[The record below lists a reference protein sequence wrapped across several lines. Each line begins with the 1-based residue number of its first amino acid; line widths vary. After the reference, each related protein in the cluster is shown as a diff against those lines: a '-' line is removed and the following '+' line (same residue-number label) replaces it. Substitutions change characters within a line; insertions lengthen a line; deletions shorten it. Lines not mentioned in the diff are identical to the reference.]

1 MSGFHRRI
9 FPEISREFPGKFFPP
24 EFPEISLG
32 IFLDEA
38 VIISTCQKT
47 MPTNTKILELRKF
60 FNIDDDK
67 QWQQI
72 WMDATKIYEAGISEV
87 ESSVKSCTK

>member
-1 MSGFHRRI
+1 MRI
-9 FPEISREFPGKFFPP
+9 YITM
-24 EFPEISLG
+24 
-32 IFLDEA
+32 EA
-38 VIISTCQKT
+38 VISTCQKT
-47 MPTNTKILELRKF
+47 MSTNTKILELRKF

-87 ESSVKSCTK
+87 ESSVKSWAKLSKIHQEVMIHKVRIFIPFNIDD